1 MTSAIRPSRY
11 KDQPAMTL
19 ESETIAAQFLPD
31 IGAKMCSLIYKPAGT
46 ELLLQRPNEAYRLA
60 PYDGDYVAQG
70 ECSGFDE
77 MCPSIDKCFYE
88 GFPWRGTPIPD
99 HGEVWSIPWA
109 CAEADGRLHFVTYG
123 VRLPYRLEK
132 WVSFADEATLHTD
145 YRLTN
150 LSGFDLD
157 FMWAA
162 HIMLNLEEGAALA
175 LPDGVR
181 KIVTAL
187 SFGGSLGRY
196 GDEFDWPVATLVDG
210 RQRDL
215 RRMQPKMARDVVK
228 YFVKGRMP
236 EGWCTLTYPQSGFT
250 LRLGWPAEQ
259 IPYLAILPD
268 EGGWQD
274 LYSIFVEPATAS
286 FDRLDVARVR
296 GECSTVKAA
305 ATYEWHLDTQLAY
318 SPAAVNLATAARA
331 NVPGR

>member
-11 KDQPAMTL
+11 KDQPAITL
-19 ESETIAAQFLPD
+19 ESEMIAAQFLPG

-77 MCPSIDKCFYE
+77 MFPSIDKCFYE

-99 HGEVWSIPWA
+99 HGEAWSIPWA
-109 CAEADGRLHFVTYG
+109 CAEADGKLHFATHG
-123 VRLPYRLEK
+123 VRFPYRLEK
-132 WVSFADEATLHTD
+132 WVSFSDDATVHTD

-150 LSGFDLD
+150 LSGFDFD
-157 FMWAA
+157 FMWAS
-162 HIMLNLEEGAALA
+162 HMMLNLEEGAELA

-181 KIVTAL
+181 KIVTAS
-187 SFGGSLGRY
+187 SFDDSLGRY
-196 GDEFDWPVATLVDG
+196 GDEFDWPVATLPDG
-210 RQRDL
+210 RRRDL
-215 RRMQPKMARDVVK
+215 RRMQPKTARDVVK

-236 EGWCTLTYPQSGFT
+236 EGWCALTYPRSGFT
-250 LRLGWPAEQ
+250 LRLIWPAEQ
-259 IPYLAILPD
+259 VPYLAILPD

-274 LYSIFVEPATAS
+274 LYNIFLEPATAS

-305 ATYEWHLDTQLAY
+305 ATYEWHLDVHLA
-318 SPAAVNLATAARA
+318 
-331 NVPGR
+331 